1 MKSRWLV
8 NLVLLLLVAGI
19 VTFLYLRPQSQE
31 QGQKSYEISTHK
43 LADFSRIRVEFPA
56 KAPAVFEKIDGHW
69 RIVEPYG
76 ARADL
81 MSMQRMLSIV
91 AAQSSV
97 KFPGTDLARFGL
109 DKPKL
114 RLKLDDEEFLFG
126 TYNPVT
132 SEQYVAYKDGVY
144 LVSPAYAENASIQIE
159 DLIDKNPL
167 TPTFPIW
174 SNGKTSGLT
183 SIWTMATGKRHRTI
197 SSLPRI

>member
-76 ARADL
+76 ARAVL
-81 MSMQRMLSIV
+81 MSMQRITSPTRMASTCCPRPMPRTL
-91 AAQSSV
+91 QS
-97 KFPGTDLARFGL
+97 R
-109 DKPKL
+109 L
-114 RLKLDDEEFLFG
+114 R
-126 TYNPVT
+126 N
-132 SEQYVAYKDGVY
+132 
-144 LVSPAYAENASIQIE
+144 
-159 DLIDKNPL
+159 
-167 TPTFPIW
+167 
-174 SNGKTSGLT
+174 
-183 SIWTMATGKRHRTI
+183 
-197 SSLPRI
+197 

>member
-69 RIVEPYG
+69 RIVDPYG

-91 AAQSSV
+91 AAQSPV
-97 KFPGTDLARFGL
+97 KFPATDLARFGL

-114 RLKLDDEEFLFG
+114 RLKLDEEEFLFG

-132 SEQYVAYKDGVY
+132 SEQYVAYKDGV
-144 LVSPAYAENASIQIE
+144 
-159 DLIDKNPL
+159 
-167 TPTFPIW
+167 
-174 SNGKTSGLT
+174 
-183 SIWTMATGKRHRTI
+183 
-197 SSLPRI
+197 